1 MLFRFSA
8 LTFNAHSIHL
18 DQSYVHEVEGYRNLL
33 VHGPLSLVLL
43 LSVFRAHL
51 SKLDHEIIEI
61 NYRNVSPLYVG
72 EQLTLCGKSKPG
84 QADDGS
90 WEVWIENQDG
100 GLAVR
105 GRIRTARRD

>member
-18 DQSYVHEVEGYRNLL
+18 DRSYVHEVEGYRNLL

-43 LSVFRAHL
+43 LSVLRAHL
-51 SKLDHEIIEI
+51 SKSELEITEI
-61 NYRNVSPLYVG
+61 NYRNVSPLYVD
-72 EQLTLCGKSKPG
+72 EQLTVCGKPKG
-84 QADDGS
+84 EDGS

-105 GRIRTARRD
+105 GRVRTARLG